1 MDEWCAVWF
10 WPTDEESLKH
20 VPTPLTFHK
29 PNAAK
34 DTIVQEVTHALR
46 FFHWELE
53 FPDVFHSERDGFD
66 GIVGNPPWENSQ
78 PNPLEFFA
86 DDEPLIRTL
95 GRLAVLNRI
104 KALFAEVPHLEEKW
118 LLHCGFFKAFS
129 NWVTHA
135 ANPFGLPPATTS
147 PFGRGTESLAATWR
161 KRISEKQ
168 LPRHLS
174 TPFRHQTGRIFTYK
188 LFLEACHHLL
198 CESGRLGMIVPSGLY
213 TDAWSTPLRKLLLRD
228 SQCDWLFGFIN
239 WDLIFNIYYRF
250 KFVIVIVSKI
260 SPVDTHLIHTC
271 FGRYDAR
278 DWEHGSSVTL
288 SLPLRTAV
296 EFSPVTLS
304 VLEIS
309 TLADLTICRKI
320 YSRSLR
326 IGDNAPGWKIEFTL
340 EFMMN
345 TDAKHFPPREKWE
358 AKGYR
363 PDVFGRWIDSSG
375 EVALPLYEGRMIGQF
390 DCSQKGW
397 VSGKGRS
404 AVWRD
409 IPFDNKTIEPG
420 AGTRDLIWFH
430 SSSVRSVG

>member
-1 MDEWCAVWF
+1 M
-10 WPTDEESLKH
+10 
-20 VPTPLTFHK
+20 
-29 PNAAK
+29 
-34 DTIVQEVTHALR
+34 
-46 FFHWELE
+46 
-53 FPDVFHSERDGFD
+53 
-66 GIVGNPPWENSQ
+66 
-78 PNPLEFFA
+78 
-86 DDEPLIRTL
+86 
-95 GRLAVLNRI
+95 
-104 KALFAEVPHLEEKW
+104 
-118 LLHCGFFKAFS
+118 
-129 NWVTHA
+129 
-135 ANPFGLPPATTS
+135 
-147 PFGRGTESLAATWR
+147 
-161 KRISEKQ
+161 
-168 LPRHLS
+168 
-174 TPFRHQTGRIFTYK
+174 
-188 LFLEACHHLL
+188 
-198 CESGRLGMIVPSGLY
+198 
-213 TDAWSTPLRKLLLRD
+213 RKLLLRD

-250 KFVIVIVSKI
+250 KFVIVVVSKI

-278 DWEHGSSVTL
+278 DWEHGSSVAL

-409 IPFDNKTIEPG
+409 IPFDNKTIEPQFLMG
-420 AGTRDLIWFH
+420 QETFVQRHGHSDCLKLAFMDITSATNARTMIATAQADLPCGNSVPVLKVKDDNGTKTLFLVASTNSLSFDFAARQRTGGLHLNWFIIQ
-430 SSSVRSVG
+430 